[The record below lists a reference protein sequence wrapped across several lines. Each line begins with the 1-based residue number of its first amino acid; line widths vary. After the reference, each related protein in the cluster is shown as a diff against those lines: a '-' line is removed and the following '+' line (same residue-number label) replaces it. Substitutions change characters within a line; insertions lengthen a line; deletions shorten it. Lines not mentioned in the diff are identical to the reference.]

1 MRSRRICKKTIEAV
15 KETDVPLGESNT
27 YRDYFKIDSIEK
39 YNALIVMTDA
49 LPGLQQISL
58 SSQSYSYAKKDGGKF
73 KYVDGEDADEKLAEG
88 SAEYITLDIVDA
100 LSKFPKLRG
109 LDISSRTPLNG
120 R

>member
-39 YNALIVMTDA
+39 YNALIVMADA

-58 SSQSYSYAKKDGGKF
+58 SSQSYSYMKKEGEF
-73 KYVDGEDADEKLAEG
+73 KYVDGEDADEKVAEG